1 MTFLLC
7 ILAIILIALLILL
20 SPLLSKNIQR
30 SKVERDAV
38 NIQAA
43 ATRLSELKIELENGL
58 ITQERFNNYKL
69 ELEIAALDDL
79 KNVSPSSTKQAYEG
93 NNVLALIVAL
103 LVPLLSI
110 LTYEKLG
117 DEAAFDIRLQTGES
131 PIENKDIEEM
141 IASIKQTIEKSPDDI
156 EARAALAQ
164 IYMDIERYSNAA
176 TIYLELYKLEPE
188 DPEILV
194 SYAEALAR
202 LHQNNLIGKPTE
214 LLKKAL
220 EIRPSYGRALWLA
233 GFAEQQANNKEGA
246 LTHWRNLLVNIG
258 EKSEISKQ
266 LKNLISELEPSES
279 TSDKIIINQ
288 DSDIKKSI
296 QVMVSLPPELQSKV
310 APNTTMFIYARA
322 SKGPPM
328 PLAVYR
334 GLAKDLPITVTLDD
348 SMAMMPQM
356 TLSSFPKVIIGARL
370 SSNGQPQG
378 QSGDYEGFSDVIEI
392 SKNPIVNIL
401 INTIKP

>member
-1 MTFLLC
+1 VTFLLYV
-7 ILAIILIALLILL
+7 LAIILIALLILL
-20 SPLLSKNIQR
+20 RPLLSKNVQR

-58 ITQERFNNYKL
+58 ITQERFYNYKL
-69 ELEIAALDDL
+69 ELETAALDDL
-79 KNVSPSSTKQAYEG
+79 KNVSPSSTKQTYEG
-93 NNVLALIVAL
+93 NNVLALIVAI

-117 DEAAFDIRLQTGES
+117 DEAAFDIRLQTGEPS
-131 PIENKDIEEM
+131 IENKDIEEM
-141 IASIKQTIEKSPDDI
+141 IASIEQTIEKNPDDI

-164 IYMDIERYSNAA
+164 IYMDIERYNNAA
-176 TIYLELYKLEPE
+176 TIYLELNKLKPE

-220 EIRPSYGRALWLA
+220 KIRPNYGRALWLA
-233 GFAEQQANNKEGA
+233 GYAEQQANNKKGA

-258 EKSEISKQ
+258 EESEISKQ
-266 LKNLISELEPSES
+266 LKDLISELENSES
-279 TSDKIIINQ
+279 TSEKIIINQ
-288 DSDIKKSI
+288 NTNIKNSI
-296 QVMVSLPPELQSKV
+296 QVKVSLLPELQSKV

-334 GLAKDLPITVTLDD
+334 GLAKDLPITITLDD

-378 QSGDYEGFSDVIEI
+378 QPGDYEGFSDVIEI

>member
-220 EIRPSYGRALWLA
+220 EIRPSYG
-233 GFAEQQANNKEGA
+233 A

>member
-202 LHQNNLIGKPTE
+202 LH
-214 LLKKAL
+214 
-220 EIRPSYGRALWLA
+220 
-233 GFAEQQANNKEGA
+233 
-246 LTHWRNLLVNIG
+246 
-258 EKSEISKQ
+258 
-266 LKNLISELEPSES
+266 
-279 TSDKIIINQ
+279 
-288 DSDIKKSI
+288 
-296 QVMVSLPPELQSKV
+296 
-310 APNTTMFIYARA
+310 
-322 SKGPPM
+322 
-328 PLAVYR
+328 
-334 GLAKDLPITVTLDD
+334 
-348 SMAMMPQM
+348 
-356 TLSSFPKVIIGARL
+356 
-370 SSNGQPQG
+370 
-378 QSGDYEGFSDVIEI
+378 
-392 SKNPIVNIL
+392 
-401 INTIKP
+401 

>member
-1 MTFLLC
+1 MTFLLYT
-7 ILAIILIALLILL
+7 LAIILIALLILL
-20 SPLLSKNIQR
+20 RPLLSKSVQR

-58 ITQERFNNYKL
+58 ITQERFYNYKL
-69 ELEIAALDDL
+69 ELEIATLDDL
-79 KNVSPSSTKQAYEG
+79 KNVSPSSTKKTYKG
-93 NNVLALIVAL
+93 NNVLALIVAI

-117 DEAAFDIRLQTGES
+117 DEAAFDIRLQTAEPS
-131 PIENKDIEEM
+131 IVNKDIEEM
-141 IASIKQTIEKSPDDI
+141 IASIEQTIEKNPDDI

-176 TIYLELYKLEPE
+176 TIYLELNKLKPE

-220 EIRPSYGRALWLA
+220 KIRPNYGRALWLA

-258 EKSEISKQ
+258 GESEISKQ
-266 LKNLISELEPSES
+266 LKNLISELENSES
-279 TSDKIIINQ
+279 TSEKIIVNQ
-288 DSDIKKSI
+288 NTNIKNSI
-296 QVMVSLPPELQSKV
+296 QVKVSLLPELQSKV

-334 GLAKDLPITVTLDD
+334 GLAKDLPITITLDD

-378 QSGDYEGFSDVIEI
+378 QPGDYEGFSDVIEI

>member
-1 MTFLLC
+1 M
-7 ILAIILIALLILL
+7 
-20 SPLLSKNIQR
+20 
-30 SKVERDAV
+30 
-38 NIQAA
+38 
-43 ATRLSELKIELENGL
+43 
-58 ITQERFNNYKL
+58 
-69 ELEIAALDDL
+69 
-79 KNVSPSSTKQAYEG
+79 
-93 NNVLALIVAL
+93 
-103 LVPLLSI
+103 
-110 LTYEKLG
+110 
-117 DEAAFDIRLQTGES
+117 
-131 PIENKDIEEM
+131 
-141 IASIKQTIEKSPDDI
+141 
-156 EARAALAQ
+156 
-164 IYMDIERYSNAA
+164 
-176 TIYLELYKLEPE
+176 
-188 DPEILV
+188 
-194 SYAEALAR
+194 
-202 LHQNNLIGKPTE
+202 
-214 LLKKAL
+214 
-220 EIRPSYGRALWLA
+220 
-233 GFAEQQANNKEGA
+233 
-246 LTHWRNLLVNIG
+246 THWRNLLVNIG